1 MIQTGL
7 LITCIGLGNEEILP
21 FVATVF
27 PAAGVEQTRTESF
40 SLLVKLGLGDGRV
53 ENRNELLDLV
63 WPSLFFR

>member
-27 PAAGVEQTRTESF
+27 PTAGVEQTRTELF
-40 SLLVKLGLGDGRV
+40 SLLVKLGDGRV

-63 WPSLFFR
+63 WPGLYFR

>member
-27 PAAGVEQTRTESF
+27 PAAGVEQTRTNIT
-40 SLLVKLGLGDGRV
+40 G
-53 ENRNELLDLV
+53 
-63 WPSLFFR
+63 W